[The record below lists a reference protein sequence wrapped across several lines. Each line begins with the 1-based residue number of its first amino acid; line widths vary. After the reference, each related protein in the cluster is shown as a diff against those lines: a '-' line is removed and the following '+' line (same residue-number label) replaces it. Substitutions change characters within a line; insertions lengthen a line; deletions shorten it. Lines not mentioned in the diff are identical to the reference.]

1 MQATAP
7 TLAVLAEDE
16 LERGAGGFQ
25 RCDALQTFRDTEP
38 RVEAERSEEGRELP
52 IQRPREAMTV
62 ALPVISFE
70 VDWGAAQQR
79 VDNGQEK
86 GELRGVLCRKGQ
98 AHRLD
103 TGEQRRTR
111 AYGEKK
117 KHYGIALSLL
127 DLSLLQLAP
136 GPGVHVQADGC
147 QGYVDQ

>member
-1 MQATAP
+1 VKATGVRKEGNQLTLEIRSVQRDEFHRLGDIRVDGPANIRAGQAWRLRQVLQATAP

-16 LERGAGGFQ
+16 LERGAGSFQ

-38 RVEAERSEEGRELP
+38 RVEAERSEEGREPP

-86 GELRGVLCRKGQ
+86 
-98 AHRLD
+98 
-103 TGEQRRTR
+103 
-111 AYGEKK
+111 
-117 KHYGIALSLL
+117 
-127 DLSLLQLAP
+127 
-136 GPGVHVQADGC
+136 
-147 QGYVDQ
+147 